1 MTFSIKDIQERYAV
15 GEHTVLRWIHQ
26 GELKAYSVS
35 RSPGGKP
42 KWRINAE
49 ALEAF
54 ELSRTPTPPLT
65 VTRRRSTQAAGVVEF
80 YK

>member
-26 GELKAYSVS
+26 GELLAYSVS

-42 KWRINAE
+42 KWRVNEE

-54 ELSRTPTPPLT
+54 ELSRTPTPPPI
-65 VTRRRSTQAAGVVEF
+65 TRRRKQQPAGVVEF